1 MILFCRS
8 QLGVF
13 RAHNWEENKT
23 RIVPLLLADNEEAM
37 KKTVST
43 PLISWQRA
51 MCIGTI

>member
-13 RAHNWEENKT
+13 RAHNWEENNT
-23 RIVPLLLADNEEAM
+23 RIVPSLADNEEAM

-43 PLISWQRA
+43 LLISWQTA
-51 MCIGTI
+51 MCIGI